1 MLSEAL
7 LGRFVSPAGTD
18 VCDPRVREAYGIL
31 EGWTSVVINLV
42 VFAVKIVPGVAIGS
56 ISLIAD
62 AIHSLGDVA
71 SSGVVIWGFKAAA
84 KPSDAEHPFGHGRV
98 ESVATL
104 IIAVLLLVAALEFGE
119 SSVTRLLHPR
129 EVRASAPL
137 LGALVL
143 TLVLKEWLSRF
154 SLRLGRRIG
163 STALVADFWHHRSDV
178 LATGVVIL
186 ALAAS
191 RLGVP
196 WLDGAAGVVV
206 AGFLAWAGIH
216 MVRGALDPLIG
227 EAPSPALVRRIRE
240 TALAVDGV
248 EEVHDVIVH
257 RYGNLIV
264 TSLHIE
270 VPVALDVSRGH
281 ELAEDVEEALVSAL
295 HCRATVH
302 VDPVDRQHPLYA
314 PVAAFLAGE
323 LERLRAAVDVHDLR
337 IVGRAE
343 RCFVIFDLASH
354 GVPAEA
360 LVEALK
366 QSVKARFAAVAKVIV
381 NVEPRFV
388 Y

>member
-1 MLSEAL
+1 MLTEAL
-7 LGRFVSPAGTD
+7 VGAFTVAEGDVS
-18 VCDPRVREAYGIL
+18 DPRVREAYGIL
-31 EGWTSVVINLV
+31 EGWTSVAVNLL
-42 VFAVKIVPGVAIGS
+42 VFAVKIVPGLAIGS

-62 AIHSLGDVA
+62 AFHSLGDVA

-104 IIAVLLLVAALEFGE
+104 VIAVLLLVAAVEFGQ
-119 SSVTRLLHPR
+119 SAVARLLHPR

-137 LGALVL
+137 LVVLLL

-154 SLRLGRRIG
+154 SLHLGRRIG

-191 RLGVP
+191 SLGVP
-196 WLDGAAGVVV
+196 WLDGAAGLVV
-206 AGFLAWAGIH
+206 AGFLAWAGVH

-227 EAPSPALVRRIRE
+227 EAPSPGLVRRIRE
-240 TALAVDGV
+240 TALAVEGV

-257 RYGNLIV
+257 RYGSLIV

-270 VPVALDVSRGH
+270 VPVELDVSRGH
-281 ELAEDVEEALVSAL
+281 ELAEDVEDALAEAVR
-295 HCRATVH
+295 CRATVH
-302 VDPVDRQHPLYA
+302 VDPVDRHHPLYSD
-314 PVAAFLAGE
+314 VSAFLAQAAG
-323 LERLRAAVDVHDLR
+323 RLDEPVEVHDLR

-343 RCFVIFDLASH
+343 RCFVIFDVSAD
-354 GVPAEA
+354 GVVGEGAVARLRAE
-360 LVEALK
+360 VEAK
-366 QSVKARFAAVAKVIV
+366 FPAVAKVIV

>member
-1 MLSEAL
+1 MVTEAL
-7 LGRFVSPAGTD
+7 LTRFVAPAGED
-18 VCDPRVREAYGIL
+18 VSDPRVREAYGVL
-31 EGWTSVVINLV
+31 EGWTSVVVNLV

-137 LGALVL
+137 LSVLVL

-154 SLRLGRRIG
+154 SLRLGKRIG

-191 RLGVP
+191 RLGVL

-206 AGFLAWAGIH
+206 AGFLAWAGVH

-227 EAPSPALVRRIRE
+227 EAPSPGLVRRIRE
-240 TALAVDGV
+240 TALSVAGV

-302 VDPVDRQHPLYA
+302 VDPVDRRHPLYA
-314 PVAAFLAGE
+314 PVSAFLAEE
-323 LERLRAAVDVHDLR
+323 LARLRAAVEVHDLR

-343 RCFVIFDLASH
+343 RCFVIFDLTSR

-360 LVEALK
+360 VAEALK
-366 QSVKARFAAVAKVIV
+366 RGVTGRFSAVDKVIV